1 MDTDIE
7 TKEIVVIGGG
17 LMGSAAAWHLSRKG
31 KKVTLLEQQGPDY
44 TYGSSLGKTRIARS
58 LGPQKDIFSYFHNRS
73 VKKTEKLIDFLNRE
87 VESETHRMEQIY
99 TTSPVTYI
107 YYEDR
112 QKAVEEL
119 LDGQKDPVEYAAT
132 PEQAKE
138 KFGME
143 ASDKAR
149 LLREH
154 KKHSGT
160 LHPGVLIKKLHKAI
174 ELGGGRICFRNKVLQ
189 IEKNDSGYDIEM
201 LNSRSGERQT
211 IRCRQLV
218 AAAGPYTGELLS
230 DIAPH
235 FEKLITPKR
244 VFLVYLKIKPE
255 AFSRLSDQ
263 QLRKIEESYPLI
275 DFTPELTFA
284 MIDEHDAEGS
294 PVIKIGG
301 HLLRDEI
308 TDLDKAWQQPLSEEE
323 KAFGMCE
330 TARYLQQIGIPVG
343 EDELTFFKGNSC
355 VYSLTDSEIPLVT
368 NRLDEDGQ
376 PDSNF
381 VVMGGMSGVG
391 AKGAMT
397 YGLIV
402 SDLLLGKTEDSKM
415 YRMAVTALG
424 PGRLLQQAG
433 KTEAAAGDGATQ
445 RAWFVS

>member
-1 MDTDIE
+1 METE
-7 TKEIVVIGGG
+7 TKEIVIIGGG
-17 LMGSAAAWHLSRKG
+17 LMGSAAAWHLSRSG
-31 KKVTLLEQQGPDY
+31 KKVTLFEQQGPDY

-73 VKKTEKLIDFLNRE
+73 VQETEKLIEFLNRE
-87 VESETHRMEQIY
+87 DESATHRMEQVY

-107 YYEDR
+107 YYTDR

-119 LDGQKDPVEYAAT
+119 LDNQKDPVEYAAT

-143 ASDKAR
+143 VSDKAR
-149 LLREH
+149 VLRER
-154 KKHSGT
+154 KKYSGT
-160 LHPGVLIKKLHKAI
+160 LHPDVLIRKLHKAVT
-174 ELGGGRICFRNKVLQ
+174 LNGGNICYRHQVRHIQKSEN
-189 IEKNDSGYDIEM
+189 GYEVEM
-201 LNSRSGERQT
+201 SNTQSGESQT
-211 IRCRQLV
+211 ICCRQLV
-218 AAAGPYTGELLS
+218 AAVGPYTGKLFRE
-230 DIAPH
+230 IAPR
-235 FEKLITPKR
+235 FEELITPKR
-244 VFLVYLKIKPE
+244 VFLVYVKMKGE

-263 QLRKIEESYPLI
+263 QLKKIEESYPLI
-275 DFTPELTFA
+275 DFTPEITFA

-301 HLLRDEI
+301 HLLREEI
-308 TDLDKAWQQPLSEEE
+308 TDLDQVWQQPLSEAE
-323 KAFGMCE
+323 KAFGIRS
-330 TARYLQQIGIPVG
+330 TAGYLQRLGIPVR
-343 EDELTFFKGNSC
+343 EDELIIVKGNSC

-368 NRLDEDGQ
+368 HRLDENDR

-397 YGLIV
+397 YGLIA
-402 SDLLLGKTEDSKM
+402 SNLLLGETEDSKM

-424 PGRLLQQAG
+424 SGRQLQQAE
-433 KTEAAAGDGATQ
+433 KTEAAAEDGTIQ

>member
-1 MDTDIE
+1 MDTQLKD
-7 TKEIVVIGGG
+7 IVVIGGG
-17 LMGSAAAWHLSRKG
+17 LMGSAVAWHLSRSSR
-31 KKVTLLEQQGPDY
+31 KVTLLEQQAPGY
-44 TYGSSLGKTRIARS
+44 TYGSSFGKTRIARS
-58 LGPQKDIFSYFHNRS
+58 LGPKDDIFSFFHNRS
-73 VKKTEKLIDFLNRE
+73 VTEMKKLVDFLNRE
-87 VESETHRMEQIY
+87 EESGTHRMDEIY

-119 LDGQKDPVEYAAT
+119 LDDQKDPVEYSASQ
-132 PEQAKE
+132 EQAKE

-143 ASDKAR
+143 VSGKAR
-149 LLREH
+149 VLREH

-160 LHPGVLIKKLHKAI
+160 LHPDVLIKKLHKAI
-174 ELGGGRICFRNKVLQ
+174 KLSSGRICYRQKVLQ
-189 IEKNDSGYDIEM
+189 IEKNDGGYDIEM

-255 AFSRLSDQ
+255 AFSSLSDQ

-284 MIDEHDAEGS
+284 MIDERDADGS

-308 TDLDKAWQQPLSEEE
+308 TELDKAWQQPLSEEE
-323 KAFGMCE
+323 KAFGMRE
-330 TARYLQQIGIPVG
+330 TARYLQQIGIPVR

-397 YGLIV
+397 YGLIA

-424 PGRLLQQAG
+424 PERLLQQAG
-433 KTEAAAGDGATQ
+433 KTESAAGDSATQ